1 MNLKAK
7 WIVPAD
13 DPGDICPEFSKS
25 FQTTPGIKRASLLI
39 SAMGV
44 YEAVLN
50 GQRISD
56 YVLAPGWTSYKKR
69 HQYQNYDITEML
81 GANNLLSVGIG
92 RGWYSSPLA
101 WPADEVKEKTRQ
113 KPRGLIAEIT
123 IEYLD
128 GAIEK
133 IPTDQSWACRE
144 SKTRFSEIYDGEVYD
159 ASLTVLNEIPVT
171 EYDKDLATLIPQEG
185 EAITEQ
191 EHIMPLSC
199 FQTPKGETV
208 IDFGQ
213 NLTGYL
219 SFMIDGKNGER
230 IEISHA
236 EVMDKDGNFYTE
248 NYRAAKAKIHYTCS
262 GGLQSYKPKFTFFG
276 FRYIRLDAWPE
287 TLSEAA
293 LGTKAFL
300 QQFTA
305 IAVNSEMKRTGYIK
319 TSDDLLNKLF
329 ENIIW
334 GQKGNFLD
342 IPTDCPQRDE
352 RLGWT
357 GDAEVFVKTASYNF
371 DVERFFLKWLQDL
384 SADQYE
390 DGRVPHVIPDALVP
404 EDKSSFLPS
413 AAWADAAVICP
424 WIIYKTYG
432 RKRVLKQ
439 SFDSMK
445 KWIDYIT
452 EATTIPYLWT
462 GGEHFSDWLGLD
474 APQGSYK
481 GSSRQDLIAS
491 AYYAYSV
498 SLFVKTG
505 KTLGVDLAEY
515 EALYGNIVKTFRETY
530 PTYETQ
536 TEMTLAVYFEL
547 AEDLQKTADMLADK
561 IVSDGIR
568 LMTGFVGTPYILHAL
583 SRYGH
588 TELAYSLLLRTEYPS
603 WLYPVTKGATTIWEH
618 WDGIMPDGNFW
629 SRDMNSY
636 NHYAYGAVADWMYE
650 EAAGIKPLAPG
661 FEKLEIAPKPDP
673 RLGFF
678 EASID
683 TRHGTVRS
691 KWIHTEGKVKYEIL
705 TPAPAKIIIDGAEY
719 NVPAGSYIYYS

>member
-7 WIVPAD
+7 WIVPAE

-44 YEAVLN
+44 YEALLD
-50 GQRISD
+50 GQRIGD
-56 YVLAPGWTSYKKR
+56 FVLAPGWTSYEKR
-69 HQYQNYDITEML
+69 HQVQNYDITEIL
-81 GANNLLSVGIG
+81 TENNLLTVGVG
-92 RGWYSSPLA
+92 RGWYSSPLG
-101 WPADEVKEKTRQ
+101 WPSDDVKDAMRQ

-128 GAIEK
+128 GTIDT
-133 IPTDQSWACRE
+133 IPTDASWKCRE
-144 SKTRFSEIYDGEVYD
+144 SRTRFSEIYDGETVD
-159 ASLTVLNEIPVT
+159 ASLTSFREIPVR
-171 EYDKDLATLIPQEG
+171 EYDKPLHTLIAQEG

-191 EHIMPLSC
+191 EHLGALSC

-219 SFMIDGKNGER
+219 TFTVDAKNGDQ

-236 EVMDKDGNFYTE
+236 EVMDKEGNFYTE
-248 NYRAAKAKIHYTCS
+248 NYRAAKAKIHYICADGPQT
-262 GGLQSYKPKFTFFG
+262 YKPKFTFFG

-287 TLSEAA
+287 ALSEAA
-293 LGTKAFL
+293 LGTDAFL
-300 QQFTA
+300 KQFTA
-305 IAVNSEMKRTGYIK
+305 IAVNSDLKRTGTIH
-319 TSDDLLNKLF
+319 TSDDMLNKLF
-329 ENIIW
+329 ENVIW

-357 GDAEVFVKTASYNF
+357 GDAQVFVKTASYNF
-371 DVERFFLKWLQDL
+371 DVERFFRKWMQDL
-384 SADQYE
+384 AADQYE

-404 EDKSSFLPS
+404 EVKSSFLPS

-424 WIIYKTYG
+424 WTIYQTYG
-432 RKRVLKQ
+432 RKRILKQ
-439 SFDSMK
+439 SFGSMK
-445 KWIDYIT
+445 KWVDYIGK
-452 EATTIPYLWT
+452 ATGAPYLWT
-462 GGEHFSDWLGLD
+462 GGEHFADWLGLD

-481 GSSRQDLIAS
+481 GSSRQDFIAS
-491 AYYAYSV
+491 SYYAYSV
-498 SLFVKTG
+498 SLFIKTG
-505 KTLGVDLAEY
+505 ETLGEDMAEY
-515 EALYGNIVKTFRETY
+515 QTLYQNIVETFRKAY
-530 PTYETQ
+530 PRYETQ
-536 TEMTLAVYFEL
+536 TEMILAVYFGL
-547 AEDLQKTADMLADK
+547 AEDPQKTADALADK
-561 IVSDGIR
+561 ILSDGTQ

-618 WDGIMPDGNFW
+618 WDGIMLDGNFW
-629 SRDMNSY
+629 SRDMNSF

-650 EAAGIKPLAPG
+650 EAAGIKPLTPG
-661 FEKLEIAPKPDP
+661 FETLEIAPRPDR
-673 RLGFF
+673 RLRFF

-691 KWIHTEGKVKYEIL
+691 KWSHTEGKVKYEIL
-705 TPAPAKIIIDGAEY
+705 TPAPAKIIIGGTEY
-719 NVPAGSYIYYS
+719 HVDAGSYIYYA